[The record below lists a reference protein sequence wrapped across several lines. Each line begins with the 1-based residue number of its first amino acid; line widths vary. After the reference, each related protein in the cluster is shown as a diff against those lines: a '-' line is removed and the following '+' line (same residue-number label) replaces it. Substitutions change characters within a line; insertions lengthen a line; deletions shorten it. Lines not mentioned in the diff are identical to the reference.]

1 MNSRHT
7 RTRRG
12 SIRALVAA
20 VLLAGVFTMHGLTGN
35 HDAAMAMGSSAVVS
49 AHDLAPSASEISS
62 REPATAE
69 PSSQGHVHAMG
80 DACLAM
86 LAALLLALIVALA
99 RRSRT
104 AAHPVQLTG
113 MVVIVPVDGPSPP
126 WRRPTLAKLC
136 VLRT

>member
-1 MNSRHT
+1 
-7 RTRRG
+7 
-12 SIRALVAA
+12 
-20 VLLAGVFTMHGLTGN
+20 
-35 HDAAMAMGSSAVVS
+35 
-49 AHDLAPSASEISS
+49 
-62 REPATAE
+62 
-69 PSSQGHVHAMG
+69 MG

-104 AAHPVQLTG
+104 PAHPVRLTG
-113 MVVIVPVDGPSPP
+113 TVVILPVDGPSPP

>member
-1 MNSRHT
+1 
-7 RTRRG
+7 
-12 SIRALVAA
+12 
-20 VLLAGVFTMHGLTGN
+20 
-35 HDAAMAMGSSAVVS
+35 
-49 AHDLAPSASEISS
+49 
-62 REPATAE
+62 
-69 PSSQGHVHAMG
+69 MG

-126 WRRPTLAKLC
+126 WRRPTLSKLC